1 MKTSSLLQSLLP
13 IELSVTSKLM
23 CEKTVQHRPQLD
35 TLRCLAILLVFYS
48 HSVGDV
54 FHRADPWGTI
64 GVKLFFVISG
74 FLITRIILLNV
85 CKTFL
90 KAFYIRR
97 LLRIFPLYYL
107 VLAIL
112 LCIGKLPYPEWCFSY
127 LYNIRC
133 VLPNYL
139 SSNTDHF
146 WSLAVEEQFYLIFPA
161 LILACARSKR
171 AVAISSLIGACVV
184 CRILAQTY
192 LQNSYAERLLP
203 ICGEFLLW
211 GSLAGYIDVNSKRNF
226 DGTKLLAFGVA
237 ACSLVV
243 LLRNVGEQFHIVIQT
258 LTGISLALVIF
269 GTWRIKNPLLL
280 KFFTLKPIVYLGKI
294 SYGFYIIHFFCF
306 DLQRAIYSAV
316 PPLDVIPPVPFSL
329 FLAVVLASFSWHVF
343 ESPINNLKSKFPYA
357 PRVSKSAAADSNF
370 AVGGD
375 VDVAA
380 DSDSDSA
387 ACAAKPEFVGTSS
400 I

>member
-1 MKTSSLLQSLLP
+1 M
-13 IELSVTSKLM
+13 
-23 CEKTVQHRPQLD
+23 
-35 TLRCLAILLVFYS
+35 LVFYS
-48 HSVGDV
+48 HSIGDV

-74 FLITRIILLNV
+74 FLITRIILLNE

-90 KAFYIRR
+90 KAFYMRR

-112 LCIGKLPYPEWCFSY
+112 LCLGKLPYPEWCFSY

-133 VLPNYL
+133 VLPDYL

-171 AVAISSLIGACVV
+171 ALAIISLIGACIT

-211 GSLAGYIDVNSKRNF
+211 GSLAGYIDVNSRRNF
-226 DGTKLLAFGVA
+226 NGTKLLAFGAA
-237 ACSLVV
+237 ACALVL
-243 LLRNVGEQFHIVIQT
+243 LLRNVGDEFHIVIQT

-269 GTWRIKNPLLL
+269 GTWRLQNPLLL
-280 KFFTLKPIVYLGKI
+280 KLFTLKPIVYLGKI

-306 DLQRAIYSAV
+306 DLQRAIYGVFS
-316 PPLDVIPPVPFSL
+316 PLAVIPPVLFSL
-329 FLAVVLASFSWHVF
+329 LLAVGLASVSWHVF
-343 ESPINNLKSKFPYA
+343 ESPINNLKRKFPYA
-357 PRVSKSAAADSNF
+357 PRGPKTAETGSVDASATDASAGASTPEL
-370 AVGGD
+370 VGANS
-375 VDVAA
+375 V
-380 DSDSDSA
+380 
-387 ACAAKPEFVGTSS
+387 
-400 I
+400 